1 MTWPDVRFD
10 MPWPIALAI
19 VLLVPVLVALAI
31 SRARRQRS
39 ARLARFA
46 SALTLP
52 RLGGAPG
59 SRRGQSWR
67 LTGVAVLSALALT
80 GPRWGMLS
88 SQETRRGI
96 DVVVALDA
104 SLSMIAQDER
114 PSRLDRMKQE
124 VRRLRASQ
132 RADRMALI
140 AFAGRSY
147 ILTPLTAD
155 DGALELYLE
164 NLNPDVVGQAGSSI
178 ARAIRQGTELLGA
191 STGSSD
197 RALVIMS
204 DGEAFEPIEDV
215 RAAATEAAQQGIVLV
230 TVGFGTI
237 EGATIPEVVGSG
249 IREKRDEQ
257 GQIVVTKYVP
267 DLLQA
272 AAEASGGVFVPAD
285 VTDRAGRVRAA
296 LSTLR
301 TEKRAVLS
309 REDHVSRFTW
319 FLLPALLLLLLDT
332 WLMQRPARRARSATT
347 STAPLPASGTTPAVT
362 ARVAGGPVVAVVTAL
377 VLMLGACAREPD
389 PARRLEA
396 GDALGAAQAYA
407 NMIAGGDTSYV
418 TRYNLA
424 TALLAADS
432 LGEAN
437 QLFEQVRRGA
447 DGEVRARARYNE
459 GLSALMQGRATAG
472 DTANAAFAKARELF
486 RAYLSERY
494 VDDDGKWNYEL
505 ALRPQPPMGGGGG
518 GGDNDEQNSEQPESQ
533 PQSGQLDEAQ
543 AEALLNSAAREER
556 DVQGRQQKMVR
567 RPPPP
572 GGRDW

>member
-1 MTWPDVRFD
+1 MTWPDVRLD
-10 MPWPIALAI
+10 VPWQIAAVI
-19 VLLVPVLVALAI
+19 VLVVPVLVLMAV

-39 ARLARFA
+39 ARLARCA
-46 SALTLP
+46 SAPTLP

-59 SRRGQSWR
+59 SRRGQLLR
-67 LTGVAVLSALALT
+67 LTGVALLSAIALT

-104 SLSMIAQDER
+104 SLSMIAEDER

-191 STGSSD
+191 STGTSD

-204 DGEAFEPIEDV
+204 DGEAFEPVEDV

-230 TVGFGTI
+230 TVGFGTL
-237 EGATIPEVVGSG
+237 EGATIPEVVGAN

-267 DLLQA
+267 ELLQA
-272 AAEASGGVFVPAD
+272 AAEASGGVFVPAE

-301 TEKRAVLS
+301 TERRAVSS

-319 FLLPALLLLLLDT
+319 FLAPALLLLLLDT
-332 WLMQRPARRARSATT
+332 WLMQRPARRRRSVPSSSASSSAATV
-347 STAPLPASGTTPAVT
+347 PSGT
-362 ARVAGGPVVAVVTAL
+362 AGGAVLGVVSAL
-377 VLMLGACAREPD
+377 VLLLGACAREPD

-407 NMIAGGDTSYV
+407 NMIARGDTSYT

-432 LGEAN
+432 LGAAN
-437 QLFEQVRRGA
+437 ELFEQVRRGA

-459 GLSALMQGRATAG
+459 GLSHLTQGRASDG

-486 RAYLSERY
+486 RAYLSERH
-494 VDDDGKWNYEL
+494 VDEDGKWNYEL

-518 GGDNDEQNSEQPESQ
+518 GGDNDEQNAEQPESQ

>member
-10 MPWPIALAI
+10 VAWPIAAAI
-19 VLLVPVLVALAI
+19 VLLVPLLVFLAVR
-31 SRARRQRS
+31 RARKQRL

-46 SALTLP
+46 SAPTLP

-59 SRRGQSWR
+59 SRRGQMLR
-67 LTGVAVLSALALT
+67 LLGVALLSAAALT

-96 DVVVALDA
+96 DVAVALDA
-104 SLSMIAQDER
+104 SLSMIAEDER
-114 PSRLDRMKQE
+114 PSRLERMKQE

-191 STGSSD
+191 STGASD

-215 RAAATEAAQQGIVLV
+215 RAAATEAAEQGIVLI
-230 TVGFGTI
+230 TVGFGTL
-237 EGATIPEVVGSG
+237 EGATIPELVSG
-249 IREKRDEQ
+249 RVREKRDEQ
-257 GQIVVTKYVP
+257 GQVVVTKYVP
-267 DLLQA
+267 ELLQA

-301 TEKRAVLS
+301 TERRAVSS

-332 WLMQRPARRARSATT
+332 WLMQRPARRVHAACLAELAAATGAARATNVTNATNANITAAVSA
-347 STAPLPASGTTPAVT
+347 
-362 ARVAGGPVVAVVTAL
+362 
-377 VLMLGACAREPD
+377 VLLLSGACAQAPD

-407 NMIAGGDTSYV
+407 NMIASGDTSYT

-432 LGEAN
+432 LDAAN
-437 QLFEQVRRGA
+437 ELFEQVRRGA
-447 DGEVRARARYNE
+447 DGEVRARARYNQ
-459 GLSALMQGRATAG
+459 GLSRLVKGRAASG

-486 RAYLSERY
+486 RSYLSERY
-494 VDDDGKWNYEL
+494 ADEDGKWNYEL

-518 GGDNDEQNSEQPESQ
+518 GGDNDNDNSEQPQSQ
-533 PQSGQLDEAQ
+533 PQSRQLDEAQ

>member
-10 MPWPIALAI
+10 VSWPIAVAI
-19 VLLVPVLVALAI
+19 VLLVPLLVTLAVG
-31 SRARRQRS
+31 RARRQRS
-39 ARLARFA
+39 VRLARFA
-46 SALTLP
+46 SVPTLL

-59 SRRGQSWR
+59 SRRGQMLR
-67 LTGVAVLSALALT
+67 LLGVALLSAVALT
-80 GPRWGMLS
+80 GPRWGMLT

-114 PSRLDRMKQE
+114 PSRLERMKQE

-204 DGEAFEPIEDV
+204 DGEAFEPVEDV

-230 TVGFGTI
+230 TVGFGTL
-237 EGATIPEVVGSG
+237 EGATIPELVGTSV
-249 IREKRDEQ
+249 REKRDEQ
-257 GQIVVTKYVP
+257 GQVVITKYVP
-267 DLLQA
+267 ELLEA
-272 AAEASGGVFVPAD
+272 AAQASGGVFVPAD

-301 TEKRAVLS
+301 TERRAVSS
-309 REDHVSRFTW
+309 REDHASRFTW

-332 WLMQRPARRARSATT
+332 WLVQRPARRAALISSSAV
-347 STAPLPASGTTPAVT
+347 TTPEGA
-362 ARVAGGPVVAVVTAL
+362 ARATGGAIVGVVSAL
-377 VLMLGACAREPD
+377 AILLGACAREPD

-407 NMIAGGDTSYV
+407 NMIARGDTSYT

-424 TALLAADS
+424 TALFAADS
-432 LGEAN
+432 LGAAN
-437 QLFEQVRRGA
+437 ELFEQVRRGA

-459 GLSALMQGRATAG
+459 GLSHLTHGRATDG
-472 DTANAAFAKARELF
+472 DTANTAFAKARELF

-494 VDDDGKWNYEL
+494 ADEDGKWNYEL
-505 ALRPQPPMGGGGG
+505 ALRPPPPMGGGGG
-518 GGDNDEQNSEQPESQ
+518 GGDNDDQNAAQSESQ